1 VGRETE
7 ECGERERERWSYER
21 EEGWEGERQGGL
33 GGGVSSV
40 QLVEGRRNRG
50 VCKHVGRGKGPFRR
64 GEAKISRVIL

>member
-1 VGRETE
+1 MSERRDGRV
-7 ECGERERERWSYER
+7 RDKVAW
-21 EEGWEGERQGGL
+21 